1 MVMVYGKG
9 NGLWK
14 GLWFMER
21 VMVYGKCYGLW
32 KGLWFMKR
40 GNNAG
45 ALEFCERGL
54 DVNFV
59 SSVRE
64 RRLFTEWGLREPMWQ
79 LRYIAV

>member
-1 MVMVYGKG
+1 MERVKVYGKG
-9 NGLWK
+9 N
-14 GLWFMER
+14 
-21 VMVYGKCYGLW
+21 GLW

-54 DVNFV
+54 DVHFV

-64 RRLFTEWGLREPMWQ
+64 RRLFTEWGLWEPMWQ